1 MTQIQHIYIVTRDFT
16 DDCEIY
22 TNLNDLKE
30 DIINYII
37 DNEGEGTIVNDCYGS
52 VKFGQYEY
60 SAYEI
65 LERDGLTGKVAHD
78 MLMLQLDFDNSIER
92 IGNRVEIEPYGQQ
105 FVILHAIQIIDNI
118 GVAHVISQPDML
130 SRLQTVEPNVVI
142 VADDDT
148 IWSMC
153 IKMYPELKL

>member
-30 DIINYII
+30 DIINYIM

-65 LERDGLTGKVAHD
+65 LERDRLTGKVAHD
-78 MLMLQLDFDNSIER
+78 LLMCQLNFDNSIER

-148 IWSMC
+148 IWSMS

>member
-22 TNLNDLKE
+22 TDLNDLKE
-30 DIINYII
+30 DIVNYIM
-37 DNEGEGTIVNDCYGS
+37 DNEGEGTIVNDVYGS
-52 VKFGQYEY
+52 VRFGQYEY

-65 LERDGLTGKVAHD
+65 LERDRLTGKVARD
-78 MLMLQLDFDNSIER
+78 LLMCQLNFDSSIER
-92 IGNRVEIEPYGQQ
+92 IGNRVEIELYGQQ
-105 FVILHAIQIIDNI
+105 FTILHAIQIIDNT
-118 GVAHVISQPDML
+118 GVAHVVSQPDML
-130 SRLQTVEPNVVI
+130 SRLQTAESNVVI

-148 IWSMC
+148 IWSMS

>member
-1 MTQIQHIYIVTRDFT
+1 
-16 DDCEIY
+16 
-22 TNLNDLKE
+22 
-30 DIINYII
+30 
-37 DNEGEGTIVNDCYGS
+37 
-52 VKFGQYEY
+52 
-60 SAYEI
+60 
-65 LERDGLTGKVAHD
+65 

-105 FVILHAIQIIDNI
+105 FVIMHAIQIIDNM

-148 IWSMC
+148 IWSMT

>member
-1 MTQIQHIYIVTRDFT
+1 
-16 DDCEIY
+16 
-22 TNLNDLKE
+22 
-30 DIINYII
+30 
-37 DNEGEGTIVNDCYGS
+37 
-52 VKFGQYEY
+52 
-60 SAYEI
+60 
-65 LERDGLTGKVAHD
+65 
-78 MLMLQLDFDNSIER
+78 MLMLQLDFDNSIEH

-105 FVILHAIQIIDNI
+105 FVIMHAIQVIDNK

-148 IWSMC
+148 IWSMA